1 MYRIR
6 IRGRLDPC
14 WSERLG
20 GMTVTVTGGRN
31 AVETTLLEG
40 QLLDQADLDQD
51 ETEPECRE
59 VGEDAPAAGH
69 LEVAKQ
75 DPNRPS

>member
-40 QLLDQADLDQD
+40 QLLDQADLAGVLNALYDQRLPLISVEYFD
-51 ETEPECRE
+51 SEGSEIE
-59 VGEDAPAAGH
+59 
-69 LEVAKQ
+69 Q
-75 DPNRPS
+75 I